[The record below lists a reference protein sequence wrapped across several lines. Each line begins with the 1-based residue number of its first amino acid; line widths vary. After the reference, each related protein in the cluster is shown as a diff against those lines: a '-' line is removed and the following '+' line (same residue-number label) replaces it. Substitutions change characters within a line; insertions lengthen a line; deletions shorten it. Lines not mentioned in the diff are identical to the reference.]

1 MNLLKE
7 HIRAKMEYEICM
19 TRTIMAKKRMVKTW
33 TKLSERY
40 LQNCFDVPQNHDSEF
55 ENDDIRINGVII

>member
-19 TRTIMAKKRMVKTW
+19 TRTVMAKKRMVKTW
-33 TKLSERY
+33 TKLSEKY
-40 LQNCFDVPQNHDSEF
+40 LQNCFDVPQNQDSEF
-55 ENDDIRINGVII
+55 EDVDSQIKGGIL